1 MKRNHLLLSGL
12 ALLAAA
18 PFAFAQGPNS
28 AQSPMRCCAPPSS
41 ATAQAPKSDA
51 AAKTDARSGVQKATV
66 TIDGGYSPASVSVK
80 AGKPVEI
87 TFIRKS
93 KSGCDGDVVFPG
105 LNIKRS
111 IKPGE
116 TAVVKFTPKKSGT
129 IAYTC
134 GMGMYKGQVV
144 AK

>member
-1 MKRNHLLLSGL
+1 MKSNHLSLAVL

-18 PFAFAQGPNS
+18 PFAFAQGSHSSMP
-28 AQSPMRCCAPPSS
+28 CCAPPS
-41 ATAQAPKSDA
+41 AHGAAAQQSGT
-51 AAKTDARSGVQKATV
+51 AKTDAKSGVQKATV
-66 TIDGGYSPASVSVK
+66 TIDGGYSPASLSVK

-93 KSGCDGDVVFPG
+93 KGGCDGDVVFPG
-105 LNIKRS
+105 LNIKRT

-116 TAVVKFTPKKSGT
+116 TIVVKFTPKTSGT

-144 AK
+144 AQ